1 MNRSEVE
8 TYFDGRAAGYAD
20 LDWHVTHAERLVELA
35 GLAPGGRVLD
45 VATGTGLVAL
55 AAARA
60 VGPAGRVVGA
70 DVSAGMLRE
79 AERLLGEDGPDNVT
93 YTRADATRLDGFEPG
108 SFDAV
113 LCCAGIF
120 YMRAAPALAA
130 WHRVLEPG
138 GLLGFSAIRAGSPPA
153 ARLFRECAAESG
165 LALTDPMAEM
175 GGEEQSRRALGA
187 AGFVLDRVVS
197 DTIRRPA
204 KSAAE
209 FWRMHAASPH
219 YPEVASLD
227 ADERAAFEAR
237 YIRRAEDRLTGP
249 DAFDLSVI
257 YVFARKS

>member
-1 MNRSEVE
+1 MLRG
-8 TYFDGRAAGYAD
+8 DLLHAGGSGAG
-20 LDWHVTHAERLVELA
+20 
-35 GLAPGGRVLD
+35 GLAPGAG
-45 VATGTGLVAL
+45 
-55 AAARA
+55 
-60 VGPAGRVVGA
+60 AGR
-70 DVSAGMLRE
+70 
-79 AERLLGEDGPDNVT
+79 
-93 YTRADATRLDGFEPG
+93 
-108 SFDAV
+108 
-113 LCCAGIF
+113 
-120 YMRAAPALAA
+120 PA
-130 WHRVLEPG
+130 
-138 GLLGFSAIRAGSPPA
+138 GLLGHTGGSPPA